1 MSMSMSN
8 KNAKKCTSDSIPPSN
23 WCSHPTFFL
32 SLLHRTHKLPN
43 PPPLPPNHL
52 SPDYNKRLRELER
65 DINSLKAR
73 IIAQKHHSI
82 PTNRRLINGDD
93 KDGDE
98 APPATRFSDGSFL
111 HEITSIGKP
120 WDRLCIHVSLPTVAE
135 EASTAAEVLQRM
147 TTMKIA
153 DLCQCLMSLM
163 PMANITGLKSTAP
176 AIQPFHPETDLDFL
190 IEAILFDSVKKFK
203 ELVLEGL
210 KIQLMGVTGRAENYT
225 EAIAV
230 ASTDL
235 EARASR
241 STDRSDC
248 IVLVVLIQVRDPK
261 EEFGSVGELM
271 IGLIEAQLGENG
283 TLQFSIQGVH
293 VAGLNLARNK
303 IAGRDFLWSA
313 SLKCCGGSDGLEIV
327 FR

>member
-1 MSMSMSN
+1 M
-8 KNAKKCTSDSIPPSN
+8 
-23 WCSHPTFFL
+23 
-32 SLLHRTHKLPN
+32 
-43 PPPLPPNHL
+43 
-52 SPDYNKRLRELER
+52 
-65 DINSLKAR
+65 
-73 IIAQKHHSI
+73 
-82 PTNRRLINGDD
+82 
-93 KDGDE
+93 
-98 APPATRFSDGSFL
+98 
-111 HEITSIGKP
+111 
-120 WDRLCIHVSLPTVAE
+120 HVSLPTVAE

-153 DLCQCLMSLM
+153 DLCKCLMSLM
-163 PMANITGLKSTAP
+163 PMANITGLKSTGP

-230 ASTDL
+230 AGMDL

-293 VAGLNLARNK
+293 LAGLNLTRNK

-313 SLKCCGGSDGLEIV
+313 SLKCCGGSDGLEVITRNPDRL
-327 FR
+327 FPCSK